1 MPTSVSTGKLGLR
14 AIAFLLLLIHGAA
27 TAGNDALHQ
36 IITYGQSVSVGAGA
50 VPALS
55 IEPRENSLMFNAGV
69 RAQFGEHDNAGNRSA
84 LVPLQESADYWVGE
98 TPTAG
103 TLQMIN
109 DLLAAENG
117 VTPES
122 SGVSYLG
129 SAPGK
134 GGQTISALSFGSEHF
149 EQLIWDVYYG
159 SVNAKALGRPYRLAA
174 LTWGQGESDQYWG
187 TDPAQYQQAMETL
200 RLQVQWAGSVVSEAQ
215 RALPMIAYQVSSHIA
230 AGSATPSI
238 GLAQLQASL
247 GNPNIHL
254 ATPLYMMDFVDD
266 FHLSNTSSKWLGA
279 YYGLVYKRVVI
290 DGQDWQPLHPTSAT
304 AYGRVIMTRFHV
316 PAPPLVLDTVQVVDP
331 GHYGFKLI
339 ESDGS
344 ENPITGI
351 ALGRSGDV
359 LWIAGAREIKPGT
372 QLRYAWDGAAQS
384 GRLTGPR
391 GNLRDSQG
399 NTLVFDPNGIHQ
411 PMHNWC
417 VIFEIPVAAYTAA
430 AAR

>member
-1 MPTSVSTGKLGLR
+1 MLLFATARKLGLS
-14 AIAFLLLLIHGAA
+14 AVGLSLMLIQGIA
-27 TAGNDALHQ
+27 TASDNALHQ

-55 IEPRENSLMFNAGV
+55 VAPQPNSLMFNAGV
-69 RAQFGEHDNAGNRSA
+69 RAQFGEGDAASNRSA
-84 LVPLQESADYWVGE
+84 LVPLQESTYYWVGE

-109 DLLAAENG
+109 DLVAAEEG
-117 VTPES
+117 ITPES

-134 GGQTISALSFGSEHF
+134 GGQTIAALSFGSEYF
-149 EQLIWDVYYG
+149 ERLIWDVYYG
-159 SVNAKALGRPYRLAA
+159 SANAKALGRPYQLTA

-187 TDPAQYQQAMETL
+187 TDPEQYQQALETL
-200 RLQVQWAGSVVSEAQ
+200 RLQVQWVGSVVSNTQ
-215 RALPMIAYQVSSHIA
+215 QTLPLIAYQVSSHIA

-238 GLAQLQASL
+238 GLAQLQAGLS
-247 GNPNIHL
+247 NPNIHL
-254 ATPLYMMDFVDD
+254 ATPLYMMDFVDQY
-266 FHLSNTSSKWLGA
+266 HLSNTSSKWLGA

-316 PAPPLVLDTVQVVDP
+316 PAPPLVLDTEQVVDP
-331 GHYGFKLI
+331 GWYGFKLI
-339 ESDGS
+339 EADGS
-344 ENPITGI
+344 ENPISGI
-351 ALGRSGDV
+351 ALGKSGEV
-359 LWIAGAREIKPGT
+359 LWLAGTHAITPGT
-372 QLRYAWDGAAQS
+372 RLRYAWDGGTQS

-399 NTLVFDPNGIHQ
+399 DHLIFDPDGIAK

-417 VIFEIPVAAYTAA
+417 VIFEIPVNV
-430 AAR
+430 